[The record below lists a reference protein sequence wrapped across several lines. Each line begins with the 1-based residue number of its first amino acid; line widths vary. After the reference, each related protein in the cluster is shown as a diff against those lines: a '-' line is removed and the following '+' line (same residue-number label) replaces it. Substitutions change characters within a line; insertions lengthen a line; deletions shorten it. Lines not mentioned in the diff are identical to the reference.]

1 MTLERSSGGK
11 PTCHQCSKPHTEGL
25 CSPPM
30 KDDGEE
36 HRLDIEK
43 CRELA
48 ERLSNLAISL
58 ERTHREISREPLFDA
73 AAQLRAVVELDEG
86 LRITDRYVNLKGGL
100 WVVGLHPIVDFTVA
114 GLPELAAAVR
124 QAREE
129 ASDEQVI

>member
-1 MTLERSSGGK
+1 MI
-11 PTCHQCSKPHTEGL
+11 
-25 CSPPM
+25 
-30 KDDGEE
+30 
-36 HRLDIEK
+36 DIEK

-48 ERLSNLAISL
+48 EWLESVSNQVVRNEFKVWA
-58 ERTHREISREPLFDA
+58 EAA

-129 ASDEQVI
+129 TK